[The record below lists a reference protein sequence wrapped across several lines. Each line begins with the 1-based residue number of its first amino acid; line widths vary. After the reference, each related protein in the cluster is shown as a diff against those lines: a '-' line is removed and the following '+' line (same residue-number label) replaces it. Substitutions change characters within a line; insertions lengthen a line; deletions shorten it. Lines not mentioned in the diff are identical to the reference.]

1 VAAGRFGKSLL
12 VGLTVAVGAIAVA
25 NAQSTPPVLRSD
37 PVVRFNSEI
46 AVNPRARATVGI
58 TYEISTSG
66 LVNYCRVTET
76 SGDARLDAQACASA
90 ARWLYVPATVNG
102 LPVAALASTTVV
114 FGIVEVPPNAG
125 AIRKEDYAGP
135 IASWTSLA
143 EQGNVVAQ
151 RSLGVVYG
159 AIRGEGAQ
167 AVKWLQVAAAQNDI
181 ISQRRLGAMYSEGD
195 GVRRDYVEATKW
207 YGLAAALNDGDA
219 QLKLGE
225 LYAEGRLGR
234 RDYAE
239 AMRWYRLAAKQNVP
253 EAMFNIAELYADG
266 RGVSKNLLHA
276 YMWYSASSSF
286 LSRNPGADTR
296 RRIAFTR
303 KVERAMSHE
312 DIVRAMAMSAH
323 CMESKFE
330 DCDDSATMAST
341 VNAESLAKA
350 AQDLASIEEAAA
362 LGKALGEAQ
371 SPNRR
376 DAAKAVPVLRPF
388 AERGYPLPQTIL
400 AGLYE
405 RGHGVEQNLPEAAR
419 LYRAAA
425 GKGNAEA
432 QVALAAMYERG
443 QGVPENPLKALMW
456 FTLAREAE
464 NPHGAIAR
472 LNSNRL
478 RRVMADLQAS
488 QVDEMVMRCG
498 QSKYQDCD

>member
-1 VAAGRFGKSLL
+1 M
-12 VGLTVAVGAIAVA
+12 
-25 NAQSTPPVLRSD
+25 
-37 PVVRFNSEI
+37 
-46 AVNPRARATVGI
+46 
-58 TYEISTSG
+58 
-66 LVNYCRVTET
+66 VTET
-76 SGDARLDAQACASA
+76 SGDARLDARACASA
-90 ARWLYVPATVNG
+90 ARWFYVPATVNG
-102 LPVAALASTTVV
+102 LPVPAIASTTVV

-159 AIRGEGAQ
+159 AMRGEGAQ
-167 AVKWLQVAAAQNDI
+167 AVKWLQLAAAQNDI

-195 GVRRDYVEATKW
+195 RVRRDYVEAMKW

-239 AMRWYRLAAKQNVP
+239 AVKWYRVAARQNVP

-266 RGVSKNLLHA
+266 RGVSKNLLYA
-276 YMWYSASSSF
+276 YMWYAASNSF
-286 LSRNPGADTR
+286 IPRNPGANAR
-296 RRIAFTR
+296 RNIAFTR
-303 KVERAMSHE
+303 RLERAMSHD
-312 DIVRAMAMSAH
+312 DIVRATAMSTH
-323 CMESKFE
+323 CLESKFQ
-330 DCDDSATMAST
+330 DCEDSATMAAA
-341 VNAESLAKA
+341 VNVESLAKA
-350 AQDLASIEEAAA
+350 AQDRAGIEEAGAF
-362 LGKALGEAQ
+362 GKAVGEAQ

-376 DAAKAVPVLRPF
+376 DAARAVPVLRPF
-388 AERGYPLPQTIL
+388 AERGYPLAQTIL

-405 RGHGVEQNLPEAAR
+405 RGHGVEQDLPEAAR

-425 GKGNAEA
+425 GKGHGEA

-472 LNSNRL
+472 VSSNRL
-478 RRVMADLQAS
+478 RRVMAEVQAS
-488 QVDEMVMRCG
+488 QVDEMVMRCS
-498 QSKYQDCD
+498 QSKFQDCD